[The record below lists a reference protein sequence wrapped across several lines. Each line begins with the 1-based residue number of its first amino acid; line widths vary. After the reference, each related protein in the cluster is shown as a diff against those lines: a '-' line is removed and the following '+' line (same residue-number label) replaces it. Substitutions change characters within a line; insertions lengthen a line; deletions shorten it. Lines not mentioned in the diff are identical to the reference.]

1 MGYTTDFTGHVTVTP
16 PLNPHEIAYLTKFGT
31 TRRMRR
37 GNGPYFVDGTG
48 YASQG
53 KDADI
58 EDYNQQPADQP
69 GLWCGWVPTEDGV
82 GIEWNGVEKFYRS
95 EEWMA
100 YLIDTF
106 LKPGATVQQEL
117 AAPVTGRVYADEF
130 RHFTFDHQVNGVI
143 EAQGE
148 DSDDRWDLVVQDN
161 AVRVQD

>member
-1 MGYTTDFTGHVTVTP
+1 MGYTTDFTGQVTVTP

-48 YASQG
+48 YAGQG
-53 KDADI
+53 HDADI

-69 GLWCGWVPTEDGV
+69 GLWCGWAPTEHGD

-95 EEWMA
+95 TEWMT

-106 LKPGATVQQEL
+106 LKPGATLQQEL
-117 AAPVTGRVYADEF
+117 TAPVPGRVYADEF
-130 RHFTFDHQVNGVI
+130 QHFTFDHQVDGVI

-148 DSDDRWDLVVQDN
+148 DSDDRWDLVVKDN
-161 AVRVQD
+161 TVSGQS